1 MYASSSSSGTFTGT
15 DRRDLGDVRSPW
27 PANSCKRRQ
36 PWIGEKG
43 HLECDIA
50 VIGGHKIIPGK
61 DFHFSPV
68 YASALPSPA
77 RPRQKVLTVS
87 CRPDYVAVASH
98 SRCFRDEQSKGLNL
112 FLVPC
117 RRICADRV
125 VSYPQPCLASFARSM
140 RASELAATH

>member
-1 MYASSSSSGTFTGT
+1 M
-15 DRRDLGDVRSPW
+15 RSPW

-43 HLECDIA
+43 HLERDIA

-87 CRPDYVAVASH
+87 SRPDVYSFGCKVTVDSSCHGHINSIH
-98 SRCFRDEQSKGLNL
+98 SRLSYQTTGFRD
-112 FLVPC
+112 
-117 RRICADRV
+117 ATW
-125 VSYPQPCLASFARSM
+125 ASRTSPV
-140 RASELAATH
+140 RLHIPLC

>member
-1 MYASSSSSGTFTGT
+1 
-15 DRRDLGDVRSPW
+15 VRSPW

-43 HLECDIA
+43 HLERDIA

-87 CRPDYVAVASH
+87 SRPDLIGRKALWLE
-98 SRCFRDEQSKGLNL
+98 RQRDFS
-112 FLVPC
+112 V
-117 RRICADRV
+117 
-125 VSYPQPCLASFARSM
+125 
-140 RASELAATH
+140 

>member
-1 MYASSSSSGTFTGT
+1 M
-15 DRRDLGDVRSPW
+15 RSPW

-43 HLECDIA
+43 HLERDIA

-61 DFHFSPV
+61 NFHFSPV

-87 CRPDYVAVASH
+87 SRPDVGFSFRHICKRPTASMP
-98 SRCFRDEQSKGLNL
+98 SVREGRLITDSLRGTEAKGSLWE
-112 FLVPC
+112 
-117 RRICADRV
+117 IA
-125 VSYPQPCLASFARSM
+125 
-140 RASELAATH
+140 

>member
-1 MYASSSSSGTFTGT
+1 
-15 DRRDLGDVRSPW
+15 VRSPW

-43 HLECDIA
+43 HLERDIA
-50 VIGGHKIIPGK
+50 VIGGHKIIPEK

-87 CRPDYVAVASH
+87 SRPDCFEERARRVNLTTAVH
-98 SRCFRDEQSKGLNL
+98 LQG
-112 FLVPC
+112 
-117 RRICADRV
+117 RV
-125 VSYPQPCLASFARSM
+125 
-140 RASELAATH
+140 

>member
-1 MYASSSSSGTFTGT
+1 
-15 DRRDLGDVRSPW
+15 VRSPW

-43 HLECDIA
+43 HLERDIA

-87 CRPDYVAVASH
+87 SRPEYQIE
-98 SRCFRDEQSKGLNL
+98 RPFINGGEGPFR
-112 FLVPC
+112 VPGT
-117 RRICADRV
+117 R
-125 VSYPQPCLASFARSM
+125 LAKKVR
-140 RASELAATH
+140 